1 MIKKLYF
8 RGKCVYFRDVI
19 KFDNRGFYQV
29 DSNLIANGVMIDDW
43 CEWLV
48 LVQSEIKSRARNKK
62 INKILK

>member
-8 RGKCVYFRDVI
+8 RDV
-19 KFDNRGFYQV
+19 KTFNNNGFYQV